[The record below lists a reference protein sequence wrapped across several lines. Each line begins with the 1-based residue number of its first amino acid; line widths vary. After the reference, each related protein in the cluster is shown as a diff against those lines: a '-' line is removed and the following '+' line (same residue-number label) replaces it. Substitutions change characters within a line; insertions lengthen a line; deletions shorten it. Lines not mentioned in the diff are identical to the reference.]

1 MMYILYNI
9 LGLLVFL
16 VVILP
21 FFLYRLFAEKG
32 FSERFRQSIGLIRR
46 EEIAN
51 VMNTDCIWIHGAS
64 VGEIVATSPIVK
76 EIKKDMPERKVL
88 VSAFTVGGYNM
99 AKQII
104 PEADGYIFF
113 PLDLP
118 WVAESVVRRVRPGIF
133 LPVETELWPNF
144 LRAIRERN
152 IPVMMVNGRISE
164 RSVKTYK
171 YLFSIWR
178 DMLRTVSRFCMQSSI
193 DANYITHLGADSKK
207 IFVTGNT
214 KFDQTYAEVTP
225 EDLANYKTELG
236 LGNDAFP
243 VIVAGSTHAPEEGL
257 LLTAFTELR
266 KQYPKARLIIAPRWT
281 DKVNEIGRLCGKF
294 DYQAGLRSK
303 LKDMDGPRP
312 EYPVVIIDTIG
323 ELGRIY
329 SIGDIIFV
337 GGSLKTGYHGHNVLE
352 PAAHAKPILVG
363 PNMEN
368 FKDSY
373 ALLSKAGALHT
384 VQDVS
389 GLAKEFLRIAGDS
402 SLRKKMGDASMQVI
416 RENRGAALN
425 TMHYLTDLLE
435 KASVPHAYTK
445 EYPVNTRNFNDA
457 GGGGLKHGAAIIQYI
472 FHIAHAPKRP
482 WYAFI
487 LLGLLRG
494 LSYIYGFGA
503 RVNLWMYEAGILSRR
518 KLDCCV
524 ISIGNITVGGTG
536 KTPTA
541 QRVAMMIKD
550 MGYRVVILNRGYR
563 SHWDKPLGVVSD
575 GKKIFMT
582 SYEAGDEA
590 YLMAKMMPGI
600 PVVIGKNRDVTGS
613 YAVDNLHAEVI
624 IMDDGY
630 QHWQL
635 NRDLDIVLV
644 DTLNLFGNG
653 NLLPRGILREPLNH
667 LNRADMFLFTKS
679 DQSSQL
685 TRDILTENIRQYN
698 TEAPIVESIH
708 HAREFVEIADW
719 YKGIQ
724 QNPIPLEELKSKKVM
739 VFSAI
744 GNPSSFEQ
752 NVSGCGLEIL
762 EAIRYPDHHDYGMLE
777 MQYIGERAAE
787 LNADALITTGKDAVK
802 IPTEFIYFNRE
813 IPLYVMNMDIMVTR
827 NEETFDRKL
836 KETVETVLKKAKKK
850 KESPGRK
857 ETGSILANET

>member
-9 LGLLVFL
+9 LGILVFL
-16 VVILP
+16 ILILP
-21 FFLYRLFAEKG
+21 FYIYRLFTEDG
-32 FSERFRQSIGLIRR
+32 FSIRFRQSLGLIRR
-46 EEIAN
+46 EEIAD
-51 VMNTDCIWIHGAS
+51 VMDTDCIWIHGAS

-76 EIKKDMPERKVL
+76 EIKRIMPERKVL
-88 VSAFTVGGYNM
+88 VSAFTVAGYNM

-104 PEADGYIFF
+104 PEADGYVYF

-118 WVAESVVRRVRPGIF
+118 WVAESVVRRVHPGIF
-133 LPVETELWPNF
+133 MPVETELWPNF
-144 LRAIRERN
+144 LKAIRERN

-164 RSVKTYK
+164 RSVRTYR

-193 DANYITHLGADSKK
+193 DANYITHLGADPKK

-225 EDLANYKTELG
+225 EDLSAYKTELG
-236 LGNDAFP
+236 LGEDAYP
-243 VIVAGSTHAPEEGL
+243 VIVAGSTHAPEEDIV
-257 LLTAFTELR
+257 LTAFSRLR
-266 KQYPKARLIIAPRWT
+266 KQYPKARLVIAPRRIERV
-281 DKVNEIGRLCGKF
+281 DEIRRLTGKF
-294 DYQAGLRSK
+294 GYGNGLRSK
-303 LKDMDGPRP
+303 LKKSNGPRP
-312 EYPVVIIDTIG
+312 EYPVVLIDTIG

-329 SIGDIIFV
+329 AVGDIVYV
-337 GGSLKTGYHGHNVLE
+337 GGSLKKGYGGHNVLE

-363 PNMEN
+363 PDMLS

-373 ALLSKAGALHT
+373 SLLTKAGACLT
-384 VQDVS
+384 VYNAND
-389 GLAKEFLRIAGDS
+389 LAKAFLEIAGNDV
-402 SLRKKMGDASMQVI
+402 LRKQMGDASMQVI
-416 RENRGAALN
+416 RENRGAALH
-425 TMHYLTDLLE
+425 TIHYLTDLLD
-435 KASVPHAYTK
+435 KTTVPHAYTK
-445 EYPVNTRNFNDA
+445 AYPINTRNFNDV

-472 FHIAHAPKRP
+472 FHMAHSPERP

-487 LLGLLRG
+487 LLGFLRG
-494 LSYIYGFGA
+494 LSYVYGFGA
-503 RVNLWMYEAGILSRR
+503 RVNLWLYEAGILTTR

-541 QRVAMMIKD
+541 QRVAMMIKN

-563 SHWDKPLGVVSD
+563 SHWNKPLGVVSD
-575 GKKIFMT
+575 GEKIYMT

-590 YLMAKMMPGI
+590 YLMAKMMPGV

-613 YAVDNLHAEVI
+613 YAVEKLQAEVI

-635 NRDLDIVLV
+635 KRDLDIVLV
-644 DTLNLFGNG
+644 DTLNMFGNG
-653 NLLPRGILREPLNH
+653 CLLPRGILREPLNH
-667 LNRADMFLFTKS
+667 LDRADMFLFTKS

-685 TRDILTENIRQYN
+685 TRTSLTDNIRRYN
-698 TEAPIVESIH
+698 MEAPIVECIH
-708 HAREFVEIADW
+708 HAKEFVEIADW

-724 QNPIPLEELKSKKVM
+724 QNRLPLEDLKGKRVM

-752 NVSGCGLEIL
+752 NVSGCGLEIV

-777 MQYIGERAAE
+777 MQYIGERASE

-802 IPTEFIYFNRE
+802 IPTEFIYFNRD

-827 NEETFDRKL
+827 NEEIFDKKL
-836 KETVETVLKKAKKK
+836 VDTVKTVVQTLKHNHK
-850 KESPGRK
+850 
-857 ETGSILANET
+857 

>member
-1 MMYILYNI
+1 MYILYNI
-9 LGLLVFL
+9 LGLLAFFVL
-16 VVILP
+16 ILP
-21 FFLYRLFAEKG
+21 FSIYRLVTEKG
-32 FSERFRQSIGLIRR
+32 FSTRFRQSIGLIRR

-51 VMNTDCIWIHGAS
+51 VVNTDCIWIHGAS

-76 EIKKDMPERKVL
+76 EIKKTMPERKVL
-88 VSAFTVGGYNM
+88 VSAFTVPGYNM

-104 PEADGYIFF
+104 PEADAIIYF
-113 PLDLP
+113 PLDLA
-118 WVAESVVRRVRPGIF
+118 WVAESVVRRVHPGIF
-133 LPVETELWPNF
+133 MPVETELWPNF
-144 LRAIRERN
+144 LRALRERN

-164 RSVKTYK
+164 RSVKTYQ

-193 DANYITHLGADSKK
+193 DANYITHLGADPQK

-225 EDLANYKTELG
+225 EDLANYKMELG
-236 LGNDAFP
+236 LDKDAFP
-243 VIVAGSTHAPEEGL
+243 VILAGSTHAPEEKY
-257 LLTAFTELR
+257 LLTAFSELH
-266 KQYPKARLIIAPRWT
+266 KKYPRARLIMALRFNNRV
-281 DKVNEIGRLCGKF
+281 DEIKRLCDKYGYK
-294 DYQAGLRSK
+294 AGLRSK
-303 LKDMDGPRP
+303 LKNMNGPRP
-312 EYPVVIIDTIG
+312 EYPVVLIDTIG

-329 SIGDIIFV
+329 SVGDIVFI
-337 GGSLKTGYHGHNVLE
+337 GGSLMNHGGHNVLE
-352 PAAHAKPILVG
+352 PAAHAKPIVVG
-363 PNMEN
+363 PSMQN

-373 ALLSKAGALHT
+373 SLLSKAGALRT
-384 VQDVS
+384 VQDTG
-389 GLAKEFLRIAGDS
+389 GLTKAFLEIAGDDA
-402 SLRKKMGDASMQVI
+402 LRRKMGEASLQVI

-425 TMHYLTDLLE
+425 TMHYLTDLLQ

-472 FHIAHAPKRP
+472 FHMAHAPERP

-487 LLGLLRG
+487 LLGFLRG
-494 LSYIYGFGA
+494 LSYLYGFGA
-503 RVNLWMYEAGILSRR
+503 RVNLWMYEAGLLTRR

-541 QRVAMMIKD
+541 QRVAEMIKNL
-550 MGYRVVILNRGYR
+550 GYRVVILNRGYR

-575 GKKIFMT
+575 GKKIYMT

-590 YLMAKMMPGI
+590 YLMAKMMPGV
-600 PVVIGKNRDVTGS
+600 PVVIGKNRDVTGR
-613 YAVDNLHAEVI
+613 YAVEELHAEVI

-653 NLLPRGILREPLNH
+653 NLLPRGILREPLSH
-667 LNRADMFLFTKS
+667 LNRADLFLFTKS

-685 TRDILTENIRQYN
+685 TRTSLAENIRQYN
-698 TEAPIVESIH
+698 TKAPIVESIH
-708 HAREFVEIADW
+708 HAKEFVEIADW

-724 QNPIPLEELKSKKVM
+724 QNALPLKELQGKRVM

-752 NVSGCGLEIL
+752 NVSGCGLEIV

-777 MQYIGERAAE
+777 MQYIGERANE
-787 LNADALITTGKDAVK
+787 LKADALITTGKDAVK

-827 NEETFDRKL
+827 NGETFDRKL
-836 KETVETVLKKAKKK
+836 ADTVREVVSQNKRKGSQQNEGIRSAK
-850 KESPGRK
+850 PVQN
-857 ETGSILANET
+857 A

>member
-9 LGLLVFL
+9 LGLLAFFVL
-16 VVILP
+16 ILP
-21 FFLYRLFAEKG
+21 FSVYRLVTEKG
-32 FSERFRQSIGLIRR
+32 FSARFRQSLGLIRR

-51 VMNTDCIWIHGAS
+51 VSNTDCIWIHGAS

-76 EIKKDMPERKVL
+76 EIKKIMPERKVL
-88 VSAFTVGGYNM
+88 VSAFTVPGYNM
-99 AKQII
+99 ASQII
-104 PEADGYIFF
+104 SEADAIIYF
-113 PLDLP
+113 PLDLA
-118 WVAESVVRRVRPGIF
+118 WVAESVVRRVHPGIF
-133 LPVETELWPNF
+133 MPVETELWPNF
-144 LRAIRERN
+144 LRALRERN

-164 RSVKTYK
+164 RSVKTYQ

-193 DANYITHLGADSKK
+193 DANYITHLGADPQK

-225 EDLANYKTELG
+225 EDLANYKMELG
-236 LGNDAFP
+236 LGEDAFP
-243 VIVAGSTHAPEEGL
+243 VILAGSTHAPEEQYV
-257 LLTAFTELR
+257 LTAFSELH
-266 KQYPKARLIIAPRWT
+266 KKYPKARLIMALRFNNRV
-281 DKVNEIGRLCGKF
+281 DEIRRLCDKF
-294 DYQAGLRSK
+294 GYQAGLRSK
-303 LKDMDGPRP
+303 LKDMSGPRP
-312 EYPVVIIDTIG
+312 EYPVVLIDTIG

-329 SIGDIIFV
+329 SVGDLVFV
-337 GGSLKTGYHGHNVLE
+337 GGSLMNHGGHNVLE
-352 PAAHAKPILVG
+352 PAAHAKPIVVG
-363 PNMEN
+363 PSMQN

-373 ALLSKAGALHT
+373 SLLSKAGALRT
-384 VQDVS
+384 VQDAG
-389 GLAKEFLRIAGDS
+389 GLTKTFLEIAGNDALRRQMGEA
-402 SLRKKMGDASMQVI
+402 SLQVI

-425 TMHYLTDLLE
+425 TMHYLEDLLE

-457 GGGGLKHGAAIIQYI
+457 GGGGLKHSAAIIQYI
-472 FHIAHAPKRP
+472 FHMAHAPERP

-487 LLGLLRG
+487 LLGFLRG
-494 LSYIYGFGA
+494 LSYLYGFGA
-503 RVNLWMYEAGILSRR
+503 RVNLWLYEAGFLSRR
-518 KLDCCV
+518 KLNCCV

-541 QRVAMMIKD
+541 QRVAKMIKNL
-550 MGYRVVILNRGYR
+550 GYRVVILNRGYR

-575 GKKIFMT
+575 GRKIFMT

-590 YLMAKMMPGI
+590 YLMAKMMPGV

-613 YAVDNLHAEVI
+613 YAVEKLNAEVI

-635 NRDLDIVLV
+635 ERDLDIVLV

-653 NLLPRGILREPLNH
+653 NLLPRGILREPLSH
-667 LNRADMFLFTKS
+667 LNRADLFLFTKS

-685 TRDILTENIRQYN
+685 TRSSLTENIRQYN
-698 TEAPIVESIH
+698 TKAPIVESIH
-708 HAREFVEIADW
+708 HAKEFVEIADW

-724 QNPIPLEELKSKKVM
+724 QNPLPLEELKGKRVM

-752 NVSGCGLEIL
+752 NVSGCGLDIV

-777 MQYIGERAAE
+777 MQYIGERASK
-787 LNADALITTGKDAVK
+787 LKADALITTGKDAVK
-802 IPTEFIYFNRE
+802 IPTEFIYFNRD
-813 IPLYVMNMDIMVTR
+813 IPLYVMNMDIMITR
-827 NEETFDRKL
+827 NEESFDNLL
-836 KETVETVLKKAKKK
+836 KETVETSLRKANKKK
-850 KESPGRK
+850 SEVPKLKEAV
-857 ETGSILANET
+857 SI